1 MVLNFWG
8 LPNIVRRAWRR
19 KNTKPADTYSSGGL
33 VTDRSIGR
41 QNQSSLI
48 KRELSSQLLKCLL
61 DQSSLIRPNP
71 LIPLIFLQKGANMS
85 ENLYSKEK
93 RTDNKL
99 LIQVVI
105 SSLNVECTRNN
116 NKQVLVSWSNESLLL
131 KMIDF
136 DWTPHSA
143 PGFFKLTRS
152 VFVVCSL

>member
-1 MVLNFWG
+1 VLVEPGVERITN
-8 LPNIVRRAWRR
+8 PR
-19 KNTKPADTYSSGGL
+19 DTYSSGGL

-48 KRELSSQLLKCLL
+48 KRELSSQLLKCL

-71 LIPLIFLQKGANMS
+71 LIPLIFLQKAANMS

-93 RTDNKL
+93 RTDNKF

-105 SSLNVECTRNN
+105 SSLNVERTRNN

-136 DWTPHSA
+136 D
-143 PGFFKLTRS
+143 
-152 VFVVCSL
+152 